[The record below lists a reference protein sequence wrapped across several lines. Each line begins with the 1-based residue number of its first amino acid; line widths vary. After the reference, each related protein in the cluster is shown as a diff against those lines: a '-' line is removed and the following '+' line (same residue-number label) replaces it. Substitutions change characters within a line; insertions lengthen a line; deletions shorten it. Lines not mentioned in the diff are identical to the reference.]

1 MNYNNLCTW
10 AEIDVDALENNFNVL
25 SRYLPEG
32 SLRLAVIKADAY
44 GHGAVFTAKVLENK
58 TDYFGVARADEGL
71 ELRYNGIEKKILI
84 LGYTPSSYYKTVI
97 ENGLTATV
105 YSREDAIRL
114 NRFCEELG
122 AVATVHVALDTGMS
136 RIGFDL
142 SDGSIEDILYI
153 CNFKNLKVEGIFS
166 HLANADNLSDR
177 SFTELQTERFTDFL
191 GKLEK
196 RGVNIPIKHLHNS
209 AGICSLSPEFTMSRM
224 GICLYGYRP
233 DAEFNAPGVEK
244 LRPVM
249 SLRSQ
254 VIHIHEIEE
263 GTPVSYN
270 CTFVSDRKVKVA
282 TVCAGYA
289 DGFPRMLSGK
299 GDVLINGKRAKII
312 GRICMDQFMCDIT
325 DIDGVSI
332 GSKVTLFGSDGNES
346 ISASEVAANAM
357 TIPYEVICGIS
368 KRVPRV
374 YIKSGETTDIH
385 YGISHDPSDN

>member
-10 AEIDVDALENNFNVL
+10 AEIDVDALVNNFEVL
-25 SRYLPEG
+25 SCYLPDG
-32 SLRLAVIKADAY
+32 ALRLAVIKADAY
-44 GHGAVFTAKVLENK
+44 GHGAVYAAKSLEDMV
-58 TDYFGVARADEGL
+58 DYFGVARADEGL
-71 ELRYNGIEKKILI
+71 ELRYNGIKKNILI

-105 YSREDAIRL
+105 YSREDAVRL
-114 NRFCEELG
+114 NSFCEELG
-122 AVATVHVALDTGMS
+122 EVATVHVALDTGMS

-142 SDGSIEDILYI
+142 SDDSIDDIIYI
-153 CNFKNLKVEGIFS
+153 CQFGNLKVEGIFS
-166 HLANADNLSDR
+166 HLANADDLTDG
-177 SFTELQTERFTDFL
+177 SFTALQTARFKEFL
-191 GKLEK
+191 TKLEM
-196 RGVNIPIKHLHNS
+196 RGVNIPIRHLHNS
-209 AGICSLSPEFTMSRM
+209 AGICSLSPDFTMSRM

-233 DAEFNAPGVEK
+233 DTHFNACGVEK
-244 LRPVM
+244 LRLVM

-270 CTFVSDRKVKVA
+270 CTFVSDRKMKIA

-289 DGFPRMLSGK
+289 DGFPRMLSNK
-299 GDVLINGKRAKII
+299 GDVLINGKRAKIL

-332 GSKVTLFGSDGNES
+332 GSKVTLFGRDGEEN
-346 ISASEVAANAM
+346 ISASEVAAHAM
-357 TIPYEVICGIS
+357 TNTYEVLCGIS

-374 YIKSGETTDIH
+374 YLKDGKKYDIH